1 VGLEAMRPDL
11 KAAHKMGYSAYAT
24 SSSETC
30 SNQRESILQVP
41 FSSASVADVISDMLA
56 GKAGEKASDA
66 TECRVFQRTLG
77 NL

>member
-1 VGLEAMRPDL
+1 MVLEAMRPNL

-30 SNQRESILQVP
+30 SNQRESILQIP
-41 FSSASVADVISDMLA
+41 FSSPAVADVTSADLA

-66 TECRVFQRTLG
+66 IECRVF
-77 NL
+77 